1 MKVGFI
7 GFGEASFNIALGF
20 NEEGIEG
27 IIAFDASLNN
37 PVYGK
42 IIQERAEKANVNLLP
57 NLEDVVQQST
67 VIFAAVP
74 ADKAL
79 DVCTATLPFLQRN
92 TLYIDV
98 SASSPDIKKAIS
110 ENVIQKGAL
119 FVDAA
124 LMGPL
129 PVYKHK
135 VPIYASGN
143 GADLMIK
150 LLAGYQMDLTKISD
164 IAGEASAVKL
174 VRSVF
179 MKGLSVLGV
188 EMLEAARKLEIEELV
203 IRSVSE
209 TMDKTDF
216 ENTLNR
222 LVTGT
227 AIHAERR
234 FTEMSGSNQ
243 MLESINVNAIMATAV
258 REKLEYMVEFG
269 LKEKFD
275 GVTPSSY
282 KDVLDQMAQKQSTN

>member
-7 GFGEASFNIALGF
+7 GFGEASFNMALGF
-20 NEEGIEG
+20 NEEGKEG
-27 IIAFDASLNN
+27 IIAFDASINN

-42 IIQERAEKANVNLLP
+42 VIQERAEKANVKLLSS
-57 NLEDVVQQST
+57 LEDVVQQST
-67 VIFAAVP
+67 VLFAAVP
-74 ADKAL
+74 ADKAV
-79 DVCTATLPFLQRN
+79 DVCVSTLPFIQKN

-98 SASSPDIKKAIS
+98 SASSPDTKKEIS
-110 ENVIQKGAL
+110 ENVIQKEAL

-143 GADLMIK
+143 GVDLMIK
-150 LLAGYQMDLTKISD
+150 LFADYQMDLTKISD

-179 MKGLSVLGV
+179 MKGLSVLGL

-209 TMDKTDF
+209 TMNKTDF

-243 MLESINVNAIMATAV
+243 MLESLNVNAIMATAV
-258 REKLEYMVEFG
+258 REKLEYMLEFG
-269 LKEKFD
+269 LKAKFD
-275 GVTPSSY
+275 GVTPSSW
-282 KDVLDQMAQKQSTN
+282 KDVLDQMDRK

>member
-7 GFGEASFNIALGF
+7 GFGEASFNMALGF
-20 NEEGIEG
+20 NEEGIKG

-42 IIQERAEKANVNLLP
+42 VIEERADKANVNLIP

-67 VIFAAVP
+67 VLVVAVP

-79 DVCTATLPFLQRN
+79 AVSTATLPFIQKN

-110 ENVIQKGAL
+110 ESVIQKDAL

-124 LMGPL
+124 MMGPL

-143 GADLMIK
+143 GVDLMIK
-150 LLAGYQMDLTKISD
+150 LFAEYQMDLTKISD

-203 IRSVSE
+203 IHSVSE
-209 TMDKTDF
+209 TMNKADF
-216 ENTLNR
+216 ESTLNR

-243 MLESINVNAIMATAV
+243 MLESLNVNAIMATAV
-258 REKLEYMVEFG
+258 REKLEYMHSFR

-275 GVTPSSY
+275 GVTPSSW
-282 KDVLDQMAQKQSTN
+282 KDVLDQMAQEN

>member
-1 MKVGFI
+1 MQVCFI
-7 GFGEASFNIALGF
+7 GFGEASFNMALGF
-20 NEEGIEG
+20 SGEGKEG
-27 IIAFDASLNN
+27 IIAFDASINN
-37 PVYGK
+37 PVTGK
-42 IIQERAEKANVNLLP
+42 VVQERANIANVKLLLS
-57 NLEDVVQQST
+57 LEEAVQQST

-79 DVCTATLPFLQRN
+79 DVCTAALPFIQKN

-98 SASSPDIKKAIS
+98 SASSPEIKKAIN
-110 ENVIQKGAL
+110 EKVIQKDAL

-143 GADLMIK
+143 GVDLMMT
-150 LLAGYQMDLTKISD
+150 LLADYHMDLTKISD

-174 VRSVF
+174 VRSIF
-179 MKGLSVLGV
+179 MKGLSALCV
-188 EMLEAARKLEIEELV
+188 EMLEAARKLEIEQLV
-203 IRSVSE
+203 IQSVSE
-209 TMDKTDF
+209 TMNKTDF
-216 ENTLNR
+216 ESTLNR

-243 MLESINVNAIMATAV
+243 MLESLDVNSVMAKAV
-258 REKLEYMVEFG
+258 REKLEYMLNFR
-269 LKEKFD
+269 LKEKFN
-275 GVTPSSY
+275 GLTPSSWS
-282 KDVLDQMAQKQSTN
+282 DVLEQMN